1 MKKYLSVI
9 ISILIIPA
17 VILAGNMLFKDKQYA
32 FVSIA
37 VSVLAL
43 LQFLLSFERKDTAVT
58 KLVIIAVMTALSV
71 AGRMIFAMIP
81 GFKPVTALVII
92 TAISLGKEA
101 GFITGA
107 LSAVLSNFYFGQGP
121 WTPFQMLTWGLIGWL
136 AGIMGK
142 KLANSKIL
150 LSVFGFLAGI
160 SFSLLLDIWSTLWL
174 FNTFKLNT
182 YLLAVSS
189 SLPFMAIY
197 AVSNVVF
204 LLLLTKPI
212 AKKLE
217 RIKVKYGLYAGG
229 RGQNS

>member
-17 VILAGNMLFKDKQYA
+17 VILAGNMLFNDKQYA

-43 LQFLLSFERKDTAVT
+43 LQFLLSFERKETAVT

-217 RIKVKYGLYAGG
+217 RIKVKYGL
-229 RGQNS
+229 

>member
-217 RIKVKYGLYAGG
+217 RIKVKYGL
-229 RGQNS
+229 